1 MYDGVIVQWQ
11 VKGEVCRGKYR
22 GRKDIIRLMSII

>member
-11 VKGEVCRGKYR
+11 MKGKVGGGKYR
-22 GRKDIIRLMSII
+22 DRKDIIRLMSII